1 MFRMIAATFLAL
13 SIFAASP
20 SANAAEIGV
29 INIQKIMESSKA
41 AKSIR
46 QQLQSKQKKFQ
57 AELDKKQKQLLAED
71 KKLAKQHGTL
81 AKDAFEKKVKEFQK
95 RAEAAKKEIATK
107 RRELDKAFT
116 KALKQIEDKVIAIGE
131 AVAKDKGYNI
141 VISASQVLY
150 SDSSMDITQ
159 AVLTKLDKELP
170 KVSI

>member
-1 MFRMIAATFLAL
+1 MFRMIVATFLAL
-13 SIFAASP
+13 SIFAVSP
-20 SANAAEIGV
+20 SANAAVIGV

-41 AKSIR
+41 AKPIR
-46 QQLQSKQKKFQ
+46 QQLKSKQKKFQ
-57 AELDKKQKQLLAED
+57 AKLDKKQKQLLAED

-95 RAEAAKKEIATK
+95 RAETAKKEIAAK

-131 AVAKDKGYNI
+131 AVAKDKGYSI

-159 AVLTKLDKELP
+159 AVLATLDKELP
-170 KVSI
+170 IVSI